1 LTGQSFVIFPLEP
14 RGSVSVGN
22 EHDATIIDAVT
33 LLVESEVQKKK
44 K

>member
-1 LTGQSFVIFPLEP
+1 
-14 RGSVSVGN
+14 VGN